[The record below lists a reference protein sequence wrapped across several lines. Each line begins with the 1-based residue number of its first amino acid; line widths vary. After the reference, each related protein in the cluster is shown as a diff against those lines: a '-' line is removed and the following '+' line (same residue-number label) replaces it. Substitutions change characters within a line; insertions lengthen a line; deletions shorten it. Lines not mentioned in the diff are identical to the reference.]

1 MKTRKVGRV
10 LSLLLAIAMVVG
22 LMIPALSVFAEDTG
36 YVKVSTLAQLQK
48 ELKTAPTDGTPVK
61 IKLEATIHVPLAKWV
76 YNEDTFGTSHSGYL
90 ADFYGAL
97 KSDGTSLT
105 AAEAEAL
112 MQQYMKPDSE
122 KNYYSSWY
130 TINRSY
136 TNDRT
141 AGLELKRF
149 QKAEYYHTY
158 DGSTLKVKTG
168 SNVTIDLN
176 GNSILLYETDSSG
189 AYDGS
194 TNSWQSRNKN
204 NLPAPDPTK
213 TDTEDKY
220 GCRSGNGGWASV
232 ITVMK
237 DATFTLQ
244 DKVGGG
250 KLSGGTGNLI
260 EANNIQKVL
269 KSNTYYVTP
278 KTLLGGGGV
287 LHQGSKG
294 QVVAVNG
301 YAGVIASDY
310 GIPDVGQ
317 YARTGCNVDYK
328 DVQLAVYDFGES
340 GKKAQTIKGGGV
352 YVDEGATFN
361 MENGIITEN
370 TSWISDARNKI
381 FSAGTGEHMYALGG
395 GVYVG
400 KNATFNM
407 SGGTITKNNARSYVG
422 VVDLADFESFGGV
435 KYLAMAH
442 GGGVYIDEGAVM
454 NFTGGHVD
462 GNSTAVYTDTNKTGG
477 ETKSEGG
484 GIFVNTNGTLNMI
497 GDQTSLDFNDYP
509 TVRDNTCGG
518 YLYARTVEGEAAYL
532 HLDGAGIM
540 LKGSANLSRA
550 VIAFNTFP
558 NIASGSVKNDSTALT
573 MIKRNDSTREV
584 YYMDQWGCYGTHEGT
599 DHAAAQAS
607 GNYTKL
613 YKEGDTY
620 DGYNETT
627 DENGNVT
634 QTPAKKTVTFATDT
648 VKTSDTWLYGANL
661 GRILRSNAYGY
672 LNGAGIYLGRDLD
685 DKGEFTASMTIGDRV
700 WCYDNWD
707 QVTNIFVQWTKKD
720 ATATHDDV
728 CLGTKDNTHT
738 RLQYIG
744 LAEPATECKIG
755 VNVML
760 PPDKTADGKIIAR
773 KANANALHQEVWE
786 DVNEGYDPTIVDC
799 QFFYDNGKNDT
810 GCSYI
815 KNPPSLPVIYER
827 PEDSGT
833 VDSHLEAH
841 PGEHVLGFGVPTDAY
856 KADDQTY
863 RTYVALNY
871 NEANVHK
878 FAEYNESTTNPG
890 VMIGTWKDTF
900 VGNDM
905 WLKANGKSY
914 TVTLPRPDYSF
925 YGVTLPNNPGADN
938 SLTMFKNDDDTQ
950 EERADLYFKGYE
962 FYAPYGHSEKY
973 LNFLDATHQK
983 GDSLPGYSNH
993 SFTVDKLLTWNDNK
1007 IHISVPSYNAMW
1019 YTERELEQSRN
1030 DVSVPKAELIVD
1042 SEGKVYIRVASL
1054 VGGYIK
1060 GGYTSGNDLQPTV
1073 HTAKDGTELYFN
1085 HPAFVASPINAT
1097 PTLEGGYKS
1106 NEKYNANLTQKLF
1119 RNDAGKKTILIDAND
1134 YIRGKF
1140 PNDLWDKWIFNGNY
1154 RDANQKTTDKYVG
1167 IMWTNIDTGVNINDV
1182 YSNYDSNYKNLSF
1195 KPAAQKVFYV
1205 TPCIEVCR
1213 ESDSGDHETYYYGV
1227 SRAFSI
1233 EQLIRED
1240 VEKNGGTAPAPTQPT
1255 TQG

>member
-10 LSLLLAIAMVVG
+10 LSLLLAIAMAVG

-36 YVKVSTLAQLQK
+36 YVKVTTLAQLQK
-48 ELKTAPTDGTPVK
+48 ALKTAPTDGTPVK

-76 YNEDTFGTSHSGYL
+76 YNEETFGTSHSGYL

-97 KSDGTSLT
+97 KSDGTALT

-122 KNYYSSWY
+122 NSYYCGLY

-136 TNDRT
+136 TGDR
-141 AGLELKRF
+141 AAPANWYDLKRHLR
-149 QKAEYYHTY
+149 AEYYHTY
-158 DGSTLKVKTG
+158 DGTTLKVKTG

-176 GNSILLYETDSSG
+176 GNSILLYETKDG
-189 AYDGS
+189 VYDG
-194 TNSWQSRNKN
+194 TNNSWQSRNSN
-204 NLPAPDPTK
+204 NLPAPNPTK
-213 TDTEDKY
+213 KDSEDKY

-237 DATFTLQ
+237 NATFTLQ
-244 DKVGGG
+244 DKQGGG
-250 KLSGGTGNLI
+250 KLSGGTGNI
-260 EANNIQKVL
+260 VEANNIQKVL
-269 KSNTYYVTP
+269 KSNTYYVDPATSNG
-278 KTLLGGGGV
+278 L

-294 QVVAVNG
+294 KAVGVNG
-301 YAGVIASDY
+301 YAGVTASDY
-310 GIPDVGQ
+310 GIPDIGQ
-317 YARTGCNVDYK
+317 SMTQQGGCFVNYK
-328 DVQLAVYDFGES
+328 NVQLAVYDLS
-340 GKKAQTIKGGGV
+340 GKAKTIKGGGV
-352 YVDEGATFN
+352 YIDEGATFN
-361 MENGIITEN
+361 MESGIITEN
-370 TSWISDARNKI
+370 TSWISDERSQI
-381 FSAGTGEHMYALGG
+381 FSAGTGEKMYALGG

-407 SGGTITKNNARSYVG
+407 TGGTITKNNARSYTG
-422 VVDLADFESFGGV
+422 VNATGGT
-435 KYLAMAH
+435 KYLAMAQ

-462 GNSTAVYTDTNKTGG
+462 GNSTAVYANTNKTNG
-477 ETKSEGG
+477 ETKSQGG

-518 YLYARTVEGEAAYL
+518 YLYARTEISQAAYL
-532 HLDGAGIM
+532 YLEGAGIM
-540 LKGSANLSRA
+540 LNGSANLSRA

-558 NIASGSVKNDSTALT
+558 NIASGSVSNDSTSLT

-584 YYMDQWGCYGTHEGT
+584 YYVDQWGCYGTHEGT

-620 DGYNETT
+620 EGYNTTT
-627 DENGNVT
+627 DSDGNTVT
-634 QTPAKKTVTFATDT
+634 TPATKTVTFATKT
-648 VKTSDTWLYGANL
+648 VKTSDTWLYGADL
-661 GRILRSNAYGY
+661 GRIVRSNAYGY
-672 LNGAGIYLGRDLD
+672 QNGAGILLGRDVD
-685 DKGEFTASMTIGDRV
+685 ANNEFTASMTIGDRV

-707 QVTNIFVQWTKKD
+707 QVTNIEQQWTKEN
-720 ATATHDDV
+720 AQATHDDV
-728 CLGTKDNTHT
+728 CLGTSPDGT

-755 VNVML
+755 VNVIGA
-760 PPDKTADGKIIAR
+760 ADRKIIAR
-773 KANANALHQEVWE
+773 KANDNALHQEVWE
-786 DVNEGYDPTIVDC
+786 DINEGYDPTIVDC
-799 QFFYDNGKNDT
+799 QYFYDNGANAT
-810 GCSYI
+810 GSSYI
-815 KNPPSLPVIYER
+815 KNPPTLPVIYER
-827 PEDSGT
+827 PEDNGRYLE
-833 VDSHLEAH
+833 SHAN
-841 PGEHVLGFGVPTDAY
+841 EHVLGFGLLKDAY
-856 KADDQTY
+856 NTTDETY

-878 FAEYNESTTNPG
+878 YAKYTESSTG
-890 VMIGTWKDTF
+890 VMSGTWMDTF

-938 SLTMFKNDDDTQ
+938 SLTMFTNDNGTQ
-950 EERADLYFKGYE
+950 EERADLYFRGYE

-973 LNFLDATHQK
+973 FDFLDAEK
-983 GDSLPGYSNH
+983 GDSTTANPLPGNSKH
-993 SFTVDKLLTWNDNK
+993 SFTVDDLLTWNPNK

-1019 YTERELEQSRN
+1019 YTERELEESRN
-1030 DVSVPKAELIVD
+1030 DVSVPKAMILVD
-1042 SEGKVYIRVASL
+1042 NTGEVYIRVASL

-1060 GGYTSGNDLQPTV
+1060 DGYMSNNDLQPTV
-1073 HTAKDGTELYFN
+1073 HTAKDGTELYFDK
-1085 HPAFVASPINAT
+1085 PAFVASTINAT

-1106 NEKYNANLTQKLF
+1106 NNKMGKNGTYDANLTQKLTC
-1119 RNDAGKKTILIDAND
+1119 NATNTKTVLNAND
-1134 YIRGKF
+1134 YIQGKIAD
-1140 PNDLWDKWIFNGNY
+1140 NLWDKWIINGKY
-1154 RDANQKTTDKYVG
+1154 GTANQKTTDNYVG

-1182 YSNYDSNYKNLSF
+1182 YRDYASLSF
-1195 KPAAQKVFYV
+1195 TDAAKTVFYV
-1205 TPCIEVCR
+1205 TPCIEVLR
-1213 ESDSGDHETYYYGV
+1213 GTARGAHETYYYGA

-1233 EQLIRED
+1233 EQLIRAD
-1240 VEKNGGTAPAPTQPT
+1240 VAAGGTAPAPT